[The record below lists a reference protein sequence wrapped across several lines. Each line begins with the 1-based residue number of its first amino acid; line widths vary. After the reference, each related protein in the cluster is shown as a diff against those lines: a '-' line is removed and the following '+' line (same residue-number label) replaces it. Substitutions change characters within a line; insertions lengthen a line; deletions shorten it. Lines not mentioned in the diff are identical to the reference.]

1 VTGATGPRWRWLE
14 WRPFGQA
21 ASIPDYGITFLAE
34 FATLAAGLLVLRLAA
49 WHWGPTGFGEYVLVR
64 RTLSL
69 IQLPVLCN
77 MGIALSRFVAISKV
91 GGRFTRQSYLV
102 AATIVAVGAA
112 SLACLVLLLAAAP
125 TAALMF
131 GKAQYAPLV
140 RAVALAVPGIVLHSV
155 AYGYFRGRL
164 QMLAANALQVVNLG
178 LVPVMIFAIP
188 HLTVL
193 QAVTTL
199 AACWNVVA
207 IIAIAEPLWS
217 AVRASH
223 GSPLPAVRELLHYGL
238 PRVPGEFALAALFSL
253 PTTLA
258 AHFGGIEHAGF
269 VGLGVSLL
277 SMVGSMFAPL
287 GQIVLPSVSAMAAQG
302 ETAALR
308 RGVWRLWL
316 ASVTVAAAMVAVLA
330 VFARPLIA
338 LYVGPAFLPAVPVT
352 RLLLLAGVPYVTY
365 VVLRNVLDALDTR
378 PLNARNLVLALLLFA
393 VVALVAGR
401 PDAVAGAMVTAVIAL
416 GLLSFRDARLA
427 LRTGASE
434 PSR

>member
-1 VTGATGPRWRWLE
+1 MTGTTGPRWQWLE

-49 WHWGPTGFGEYVLVR
+49 WHWGPSGFGEYVLVR
-64 RTLSL
+64 RTLAL
-69 IQLPVLCN
+69 VQLPVLCN

-91 GGRFTRQSYLV
+91 GGRCTRQSYLV

-112 SLACLVLLLAAAP
+112 TVASLVLMGAAAP
-125 TAALMF
+125 VAVLMF
-131 GKAQYAPLV
+131 GDTRYARLV
-140 RAVALAVPGIVLHSV
+140 RAVGLAVPGIVLHSV

-164 QMLAANALQVVNLG
+164 QMLTANALQIVNLG
-178 LVPVMIFAIP
+178 VVPVLIFAIP
-188 HLTVL
+188 HITVL
-193 QAVTTL
+193 QAVIAL

-207 IIAIAEPLWS
+207 IVAIAGPLWS
-217 AVRASH
+217 AVRESH
-223 GSPLPAVRELLHYGL
+223 GSSMPAVRELLRYGL
-238 PRVPGEFALAALFSL
+238 PRVPGEFALAALFAL

-258 AHFGGIEHAGF
+258 AHFGGIEQAGF

-277 SMVGSMFAPL
+277 SLVGSMFAPL
-287 GQIVLPSVSAMAAQG
+287 GQIVLPSVSTMAAQG

-316 ASVTVAAAMVAVLA
+316 ASVTIAAAMVVVLA
-330 VFARPLIA
+330 GFARQLIV
-338 LYVGPAFLPAVPVT
+338 LYVGSAFLPAVPVT

-378 PLNARNLVLALLLFA
+378 PLNARNLVVALLLFA
-393 VVALVAGR
+393 IVALVAGR
-401 PDAVAGAMVTAVIAL
+401 PEAVAGALVIAVTVL
-416 GLLSFRDARLA
+416 GLLSFRDARVA
-427 LRTGASE
+427 LRAGTAETG
-434 PSR
+434 P